1 MTVNEL
7 MNKKRLTKYR
17 LAKESGIAYS
27 TVNDICN
34 GKTQLEKCSAETVY
48 RLSKALEIPM
58 EKLIEP
64 CFGERDNSGK
74 GIG

>member
-34 GKTQLEKCSAETVY
+34 GKAQLEKCSAETVY

-64 CFGERDNSGK
+64 CFDERGENER
-74 GIG
+74 